1 MNWGAGYNEPKI
13 NYSTFTL
20 QTPYP
25 MYFYLLH
32 EQEYHLF
39 TYSYNNMQ
47 VPFSMKPTQY
57 GEIFSKVEI
66 DGITKTVAYANGL
79 TYFIESS

>member
-1 MNWGAGYNEPKI
+1 
-13 NYSTFTL
+13 
-20 QTPYP
+20 
-25 MYFYLLH
+25 
-32 EQEYHLF
+32 
-39 TYSYNNMQ
+39 MQ

-79 TYFIESS
+79 TYFIDSTEDTNNVHIPSPVDLKWTDTKINDTPTFI